1 MTILVDN
8 QNKEE
13 IKKLKLDSAK
23 RKIQKQIDE
32 MGGYSHNIV
41 GLVLS
46 SVADEFGQEEANK
59 LIDEM
64 DITTIFNIHKE
75 E

>member
-64 DITTIFNIHKE
+64 DITAIFNIHKE